1 MGKVYSQMTFAKR
14 IKLETM
20 FSLKMS
26 KVEIAR
32 NMGISLKTVYN
43 EWNRG
48 KYTHLK
54 SDLTKETRYSAEKAQ
69 QIRDYN
75 VTARGTIPKLMK
87 DRKLAKCLEEKIV
100 EGLSPEAAVEVM
112 KRTGEMNKF
121 TTTVCVKTV
130 YNSIDAGYFQKI
142 TNKELPVKR
151 NKKKSKKKVI
161 RQKRACPGKSIEER
175 PDFIAERND
184 FGHMEMDSVIG
195 KREKGNTLLTIVERK
210 TRQIIIRKQPDKTA
224 ASVVKTLD
232 QLEKE
237 MGDNFYKI
245 FKTITVDN
253 GTEFADVKGIERSC
267 LYPGKKRTTVYY
279 CHPYSSWERGTNENN
294 NRMVR
299 RKVPKGISFDRMTP
313 KEIQEI
319 QDWINN
325 YPRRMFNFRS
335 SNELYK
341 EEMKYLI

>member
-1 MGKVYSQMTFAKR
+1 MGKIYSQMTFAKR

-20 FSLKMS
+20 FSLGMNKI
-26 KVEIAR
+26 EIAR
-32 NMGISLKTVYN
+32 AMGISLKTVYN

-54 SDLTKETRYSAEKAQ
+54 SDLTEEIRYSAEKAQ
-69 QIRDYN
+69 EIRDYN
-75 VTARGTIPKLMK
+75 VTARGTIPKLMQ

-151 NKKKSKKKVI
+151 NKRGRKKKVI
-161 RQKRACPGKSIEER
+161 RQKRGCPGKSIEER
-175 PDFIAERND
+175 PDISNRND
-184 FGHMEMDSVIG
+184 FGHVEMDSIIG
-195 KREKGNTLLTIVERK
+195 KKGVSKNTFLTIVERK

-224 ASVVKTLD
+224 SSVVKTLD
-232 QLEKE
+232 QLEKQL
-237 MGDNFYKI
+237 GDNFYKI

-253 GTEFADVKGIERSC
+253 GTEFADCEGIERSC

-279 CHPYSSWERGTNENN
+279 CHPYSSYERGSNENN

-299 RKVPKGISFDRMTP
+299 RKVPKGTNFDKMTA
-313 KEIQEI
+313 KEVQEI
-319 QDWINN
+319 EDWINN

>member
-100 EGLSPEAAVEVM
+100 EGLSPKAAVEVM
-112 KRTGEMNKF
+112 KKNGEMKKF
-121 TTTVCVKTV
+121 TTTVCTKTV
-130 YNSIDAGYFQKI
+130 YNSISAGYFQKI

-253 GTEFADVKGIERSC
+253 GTEFADVEGIERSC

-279 CHPYSSWERGTNENN
+279 CHPYSSYERGSNENN

-299 RKVPKGISFDRMTP
+299 RKVPKGTNFDKMTA
-313 KEIQEI
+313 KEVQEI
-319 QDWINN
+319 EDWINN